1 MPVFEQRSLK
11 SLFLASL
18 SFRNMGNP
26 MRPELYL
33 AAVGLALLVWLF
45 RPLEH
50 LFFHWPMIFAIGLT
64 GLIVQAAERQKK
76 LAPTPDRPAA
86 PAPPLILQLFHDF
99 TSAIP
104 LVLPLTMAAAFVS
117 PTQDLMFSLALEVM
131 FPLLN
136 LRFASFTVGSSAF
149 RGQAWS
155 LYLAGFAQAGPN
167 LVYCDTRLIGLS
179 AS

>member
-26 MRPELYL
+26 LRPELYL

-45 RPLEH
+45 RSLEH

-64 GLIVQAAERQKK
+64 GLIVQPAERQKK
-76 LAPTPDRPAA
+76 IAPAPDRPAS

-104 LVLPLTMAAAFVS
+104 LVLQLTMAAAFVS
-117 PTQDLMFSLALEVM
+117 PNQDLMFSLALEVM

-136 LRFASFTVGSSAF
+136 LRFLT
-149 RGQAWS
+149 S
-155 LYLAGFAQAGPN
+155 LCWW
-167 LVYCDTRLIGLS
+167 LVYRLVYS
-179 AS
+179 R